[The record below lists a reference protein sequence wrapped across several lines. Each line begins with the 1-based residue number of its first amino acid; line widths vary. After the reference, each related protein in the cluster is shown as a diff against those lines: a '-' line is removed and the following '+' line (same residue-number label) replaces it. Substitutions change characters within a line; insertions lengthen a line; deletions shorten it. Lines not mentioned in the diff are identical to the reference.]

1 MPCRYDLKKKYDLP
15 QTMNQMNK
23 TILIVIIS
31 VLNVLVSSG
40 PGWPL
45 GNPSG
50 TSLSIYKN
58 LFFLTFKHSFYLLD
72 LV

>member
-23 TILIVIIS
+23 TILVVIIS

-40 PGWPL
+40 PGRPL
-45 GNPSG
+45 G
-50 TSLSIYKN
+50 
-58 LFFLTFKHSFYLLD
+58 
-72 LV
+72 